1 MKSFTAAL
9 FTASLATSVVAHGWV
24 GKLTVNGKAFK
35 GNEPTEQTP
44 NGAPSVVRQIANNL
58 PVKDTTSPDITC
70 GRSAKPAALVAT
82 AAPGDKL
89 QFNWNTLA
97 AGGLWFHDV
106 GPMMTYLAS
115 CGSGSC
121 ADFDASKAKWFKID
135 EQGQLADGTWA
146 QAKLDTGAPA
156 SVTLPSN
163 LKAGNYLVRNELI
176 ALHTAQSEG
185 NAEFYPSCS
194 QLTVTG
200 SGTGVPAASELV
212 SFPGAYKP
220 KDAGILIDIYNMR
233 RGSYKFPGPA
243 IASFVKGG
251 SAPADPSADPPA
263 ETTKEPASTSTK
275 TKGAAST
282 STAAPPKSTGT
293 GKPAKS
299 CKRRTRRAV
308 EAIVPEAVEVE
319 VEVAAEDRIPD
330 VRRSRTRHLHRFG
343 AKSF

>member
-9 FTASLATSVVAHGWV
+9 FTVSLATSVVAHGWF
-24 GKLTVNGKAFK
+24 GKLT
-35 GNEPTEQTP
+35 PTEQTP

-58 PVKDTTSPDITC
+58 PVKDTTSPDLTC
-70 GRSAKPAALVAT
+70 GRSAKPAAL
-82 AAPGDKL
+82 L

-135 EQGQLADGTWA
+135 EQGS
-146 QAKLDTGAPA
+146 AKLDTGAPA

-243 IASFVKGG
+243 VAAFVKGG
-251 SAPADPSADPPA
+251 SAPADPPADPPA
-263 ETTKEPASTSTK
+263 ETTKEPASTK

-282 STAAPPKSTGT
+282 SSAAPPKSTA
-293 GKPAKS
+293 PANS
-299 CKRRTRRAV
+299 QQER
-308 EAIVPEAVEVE
+308 
-319 VEVAAEDRIPD
+319 DRLPD